1 MQKQHYSNK
10 EKAIIYIRTTVE
22 IAEWIRRIAFEE
34 GKSVNY
40 LINELFEYQKAE
52 SDRYNE

>member
-1 MQKQHYSNK
+1 MQKQNYSNQK
-10 EKAIIYIRTTVE
+10 KAIIYIRTSVE

-40 LINELFEYQKAE
+40 LINEFLNTKKAE
-52 SDRYNE
+52 HD